1 MNAIRES
8 GDEKVE
14 DGTNEGADLMQDF
27 RAKMKKETYRILIC
41 WSCTISRQVGDD
53 IDICNDDR

>member
-27 RAKMKKETYRILIC
+27 RAKMK
-41 WSCTISRQVGDD
+41 
-53 IDICNDDR
+53 N